1 MTTLG
6 REIIEAATNIAA
18 LVAFIGT
25 ILIICGG

>member
-1 MTTLG
+1 MTTIG
-6 REIIEAATNIAA
+6 RELFDIAANIAA